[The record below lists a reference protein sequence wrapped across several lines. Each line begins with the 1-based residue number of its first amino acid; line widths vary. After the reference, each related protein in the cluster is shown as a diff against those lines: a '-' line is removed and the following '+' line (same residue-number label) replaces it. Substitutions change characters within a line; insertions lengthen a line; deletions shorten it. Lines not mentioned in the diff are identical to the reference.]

1 MREWKNHSDGTHADY
16 VVGTRNTVV
25 PLKPE
30 KSYHILKEGLYMVR
44 KNIAWH
50 LNEM

>member
-16 VVGTRNTVV
+16 VVEARNTVV

-30 KSYHILKEGLYMVR
+30 NSY
-44 KNIAWH
+44 
-50 LNEM
+50 